1 MMENY
6 LNHLPYNKILDQSK
20 LKAFSDNKINITEKL
35 DRKSRKHCGKRRK
48 CWLPAFSL
56 FPTMF
61 SKDYILRVFTIQDYE
76 IKSKL
81 KAFSDNKIN
90 ITEKLDR
97 KGRKH
102 CGKRRKCRFPAFSL
116 FPTMFSKDYILRVF
130 TIQDYGIKSKIN
142 VKLVLRFHYFLG
154 ITMT

>member
-6 LNHLPYNKILDQSK
+6 LNHLLYNKILDQSK

-61 SKDYILRVFTIQDYE
+61 SKRLH
-76 IKSKL
+76 SKGFYNSGL
-81 KAFSDNKIN
+81 WDK
-90 ITEKLDR
+90 E
-97 KGRKH
+97 
-102 CGKRRKCRFPAFSL
+102 
-116 FPTMFSKDYILRVF
+116 
-130 TIQDYGIKSKIN
+130 
-142 VKLVLRFHYFLG
+142 
-154 ITMT
+154 